1 MTVKEMIGAQVRR
14 QTSRDQSFNVQVRRR
29 ESDRQLL
36 YLTEY
41 KQQTTTSWHV
51 VHGIN
56 LFIMNSSGGLSD
68 DEEKITVLSW
78 IYVSTL
84 SLSLIGSCSV
94 VVVSII
100 KRRHLNEQAKPLLQL
115 ALADFLASLVLMI
128 TAIMNLPN
136 EIWPFSEEM
145 CNLGLPLSLAFYCVS
160 FLLVIIYACESAH
173 AFQGW
178 REKPIQEAFETQ
190 LSRRRRRF
198 CLTYVLA
205 WLVPIIGYFIY
216 IRTVRYMEATI
227 TPAEIPTLTT
237 VSRGPTAR
245 FCNSCILFLHL
256 INDSCITVDPGHA
269 EFIQI
274 STLSSV
280 LIVIIICTLVY
291 CKLESS
297 YRHYE
302 NTRMITMTQRHPGGI
317 WSSARYMIIVV
328 IFCWAPALLLICLS
342 FIQLKIKYLFPLY
355 VTQALSVSLQGFLNS
370 IVYAWRRRNFRDAV
384 LGERLPLMAY
394 SNRAFFDQS
403 LNEPS

>member
-1 MTVKEMIGAQVRR
+1 
-14 QTSRDQSFNVQVRRR
+14 
-29 ESDRQLL
+29 
-36 YLTEY
+36 
-41 KQQTTTSWHV
+41 
-51 VHGIN
+51 
-56 LFIMNSSGGLSD
+56 MNSS
-68 DEEKITVLSW
+68 DEDKITILSW

-94 VVVSII
+94 IVVSII

-128 TAIMNLPN
+128 TTIINLPR
-136 EIWPFSEEM
+136 EIWWFSEKM
-145 CNLGLPLSLAFYCVS
+145 CNYGLPLSLAFYCIS

-178 REKPIQEAFETQ
+178 REKPVQEAFETQ
-190 LSRRRRRF
+190 LAQLALRRRRF
-198 CLTYVLA
+198 CLIYVIA
-205 WLVPIIGYFIY
+205 WLVPIIGYFVY
-216 IRTVRYMEATI
+216 ICTVRNMEATL
-227 TPAEIPTLTT
+227 TPAQMPT
-237 VSRGPTAR
+237 RGPTAR

-256 INDSCITVDPGHA
+256 TNDSCITVDKEHA
-269 EFIQI
+269 GFIRI
-274 STLSSV
+274 LLLSSV
-280 LIVIIICTLVY
+280 LMVIIVCTVVY

-297 YRHYE
+297 YRQYE
-302 NTRMITMTQRHPGGI
+302 NTSMITMTQRNQGGI
-317 WSSARYMIIVV
+317 WSSAQYMILVI

-342 FIQLKIKYLFPLY
+342 FVQPRIKHLFPLY

-394 SNRAFFDQS
+394 SSRAFFDQS

>member
-1 MTVKEMIGAQVRR
+1 DFI
-14 QTSRDQSFNVQVRRR
+14 TSFITLLHSRFIILTSF
-29 ESDRQLL
+29 S
-36 YLTEY
+36 
-41 KQQTTTSWHV
+41 
-51 VHGIN
+51 
-56 LFIMNSSGGLSD
+56 FFC
-68 DEEKITVLSW
+68 
-78 IYVSTL
+78 
-84 SLSLIGSCSV
+84 SLIGSCSV

-190 LSRRRRRF
+190 VSRV
-198 CLTYVLA
+198 T
-205 WLVPIIGYFIY
+205 
-216 IRTVRYMEATI
+216 
-227 TPAEIPTLTT
+227 IPTLTT

-274 STLSSV
+274 FTLSSV

-317 WSSARYMIIVV
+317 WSSARYMILVV

-403 LNEPS
+403 LNEPCVITNYRKCYIFCCLQNSSLLEMYKPIAEFQKGKLLADYFQTILSPYLQE

>member
-1 MTVKEMIGAQVRR
+1 
-14 QTSRDQSFNVQVRRR
+14 
-29 ESDRQLL
+29 
-36 YLTEY
+36 
-41 KQQTTTSWHV
+41 
-51 VHGIN
+51 
-56 LFIMNSSGGLSD
+56 
-68 DEEKITVLSW
+68 W

-145 CNLGLPLSLAFYCVS
+145 CNLGLPLSLVRNLHTFHCTN
-160 FLLVIIYACESAH
+160 FLYIHS
-173 AFQGW
+173 
-178 REKPIQEAFETQ
+178 Q

-274 STLSSV
+274 FTLSSV

-317 WSSARYMIIVV
+317 WSSARYMILVV

>member
-1 MTVKEMIGAQVRR
+1 
-14 QTSRDQSFNVQVRRR
+14 
-29 ESDRQLL
+29 
-36 YLTEY
+36 
-41 KQQTTTSWHV
+41 
-51 VHGIN
+51 
-56 LFIMNSSGGLSD
+56 MNSSGGLGLSD
-68 DEEKITVLSW
+68 DEDKITILSW

-128 TAIMNLPN
+128 TTIINLPH

-145 CNLGLPLSLAFYCVS
+145 CNYGLPLSLAFYCVS

-178 REKPIQEAFETQ
+178 REKPVQEAFETQ
-190 LSRRRRRF
+190 LAQLSLRRRRF
-198 CLTYVLA
+198 CLIYVIA

-216 IRTVRYMEATI
+216 IRTVHYMEATV
-227 TPAEIPTLTT
+227 TPAQMPTLTT

-256 INDSCITVDPGHA
+256 TNDSCITVDAAHA
-269 EFIQI
+269 EFIRI
-274 STLSSV
+274 FTLSSV
-280 LIVIIICTLVY
+280 LTVIIVCTVVY

-297 YRHYE
+297 YRRYE
-302 NTRMITMTQRHPGGI
+302 NTSLITRIQRHPGGI
-317 WSSARYMIIVV
+317 WPSARYMILVI

-342 FIQLKIKYLFPLY
+342 FAQPRIKHLFPLY

-394 SNRAFFDQS
+394 SSRAFFDQS